1 MLRDPE
7 PLDPKAMEMPHL
19 TMPVSERDHRQGP
32 ATAAVTLVEYGDYE
46 CPYCAL
52 AYPVVKEI
60 QRQLGP
66 NLCFVFRHFP
76 VAQLHPHAWHAAEA
90 AEAAAAQG
98 KFWHMHQM
106 LFEHQD
112 ALDDEHLLHYAAAL
126 ELDTERFKW
135 ELQNHVFAPRVS
147 EDAES
152 GRHSR
157 VSGTPTFFI
166 NGLRHDDTYTL
177 DVLLPVVRRYVN

>member
-1 MLRDPE
+1 MQHDP
-7 PLDPKAMEMPHL
+7 DPQYPKRMEMPHL

-46 CPYCAL
+46 YPYCSL

-76 VAQLHPHAWHAAEA
+76 LTHMHPLARHA
-90 AEAAAAQG
+90 AEAAAAQDT
-98 KFWHMHQM
+98 FWHMHEM

-112 ALDDEHLLHYAAAL
+112 ALDDEHLLPL
-126 ELDTERFKW
+126 LDW
-135 ELQNHVFAPRVS
+135 IPSASSGMCAPM
-147 EDAES
+147 
-152 GRHSR
+152 
-157 VSGTPTFFI
+157 F
-166 NGLRHDDTYTL
+166 
-177 DVLLPVVRRYVN
+177 LPIG

>member
-1 MLRDPE
+1 MQHDP
-7 PLDPKAMEMPHL
+7 DPQYPKRMEMPHL

-46 CPYCAL
+46 YPYCSL

-76 VAQLHPHAWHAAEA
+76 LTHMHPLARHA
-90 AEAAAAQG
+90 AEAAAAQDT
-98 KFWHMHQM
+98 FWHMHEM

-112 ALDDEHLLHYAAAL
+112 ALDDEHLLHSAAAL
-126 ELDTERFKW
+126 GLDTERFQW
-135 ELQNHVFAPRVS
+135 DVRTHVFAYRVN
-147 EDAES
+147 EDTES

-166 NGLRHDDTYTL
+166 NGIRHDDTYTL
-177 DVLLPVVRRYVN
+177 DVLLPAARRASTLG